1 MNSCTVKGQIRQIF
15 AYRALSHGK
24 NFTRKRR
31 RRRSVNRCLLAALLL
46 HDRVSHQ
53 TMGRETNYAN
63 DSLRLAPLPSLGST
77 HGRLAEIHNGFR
89 LLGLHTA
96 EDARCRERDEGGEY
110 LSKLAWT
117 STVRAESKDITKPL
131 FITTTPHHKTTP
143 IDTSLMIPIQK
154 KKPREAIATTIE
166 TKGRLKGNR

>member
-1 MNSCTVKGQIRQIF
+1 MDFKKIMMFVAVVHNNNKQPLFMTSLRRTSRGFSIKQLGSCLSPGWRSRNWPLNSGTVKGQIRRIF

-53 TMGRETNYAN
+53 TMGRESNYAN

-89 LLGLHTA
+89 LLGRHTA
-96 EDARCRERDEGGEY
+96 EDARCQERDDDD
-110 LSKLAWT
+110 
-117 STVRAESKDITKPL
+117 R
-131 FITTTPHHKTTP
+131 
-143 IDTSLMIPIQK
+143 
-154 KKPREAIATTIE
+154 
-166 TKGRLKGNR
+166 